1 MKHQDQLTQHL
12 SFQRVAKS
20 HSQIDKFFQWQ
31 TKQTRMLMPAIHFNR
46 MYCTWEFLQQ
56 HKVHLYMQKAQHGL
70 LYVRNQ
76 QAFASQAKA
85 PRHNSFRVMS
95 GKGIWHKTLPNQTC
109 GATCCGDQGAAESHF
124 KEPDTIQSLVSKAV
138 SWLVG

>member
-1 MKHQDQLTQHL
+1 
-12 SFQRVAKS
+12 
-20 HSQIDKFFQWQ
+20 
-31 TKQTRMLMPAIHFNR
+31 
-46 MYCTWEFLQQ
+46 
-56 HKVHLYMQKAQHGL
+56 MQKAQHGL
-70 LYVRNQ
+70 LYVGNQ

-124 KEPDTIQSLVSKAV
+124 KEPDTI
-138 SWLVG
+138 